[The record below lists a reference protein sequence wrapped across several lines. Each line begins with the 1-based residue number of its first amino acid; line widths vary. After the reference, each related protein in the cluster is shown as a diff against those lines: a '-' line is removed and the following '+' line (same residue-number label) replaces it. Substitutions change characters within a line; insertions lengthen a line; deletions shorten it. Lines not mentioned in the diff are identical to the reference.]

1 MATRTAPT
9 AWAGAIV
16 FGACVMVVLGTFNVI
31 QGLYAIFEDEFYTI
45 ADGQVLLV
53 DLTVWGWVFLIFGVI
68 QVLAG
73 WQLMKGATWA
83 RVVVMVLVGLNAASQ
98 MLFLPAYPLWSI
110 LIIALDMLVL
120 WAVTFHGAE
129 MREE

>member
-1 MATRTAPT
+1 
-9 AWAGAIV
+9 
-16 FGACVMVVLGTFNVI
+16 MVVLGTFNVI